1 MVTRWA
7 WSRVWPRGNT
17 CPCFSEFGVVACPA
31 EAGPYGLGVWPGKA
45 EAGLSAA
52 DALTTL
58 LRAGRERFPG
68 LRVW

>member
-1 MVTRWA
+1 M
-7 WSRVWPRGNT
+7 
-17 CPCFSEFGVVACPA
+17 VACPA